1 MTLHLHHQTIKME
14 ETSCCRCIGMLLN
27 ISKISWDW
35 KFAASIY
42 INRTIASSIIQE
54 YWLHPRYTKFGTS
67 LKCLL
72 ILFWGQN
79 LETFLCQQ
87 CEYFFY
93 EITFT
98 FKSSDTS
105 WQALFTFVCVN
116 ESRSHLLFS
125 TFSLNL
131 ISFFRLA
138 MKWPYLKWAKCV
150 LPLGNK
156 KR

>member
-1 MTLHLHHQTIKME
+1 MKI
-14 ETSCCRCIGMLLN
+14 CCIHTY
-27 ISKISWDW
+27 
-35 KFAASIY
+35 IY
-42 INRTIASSIIQE
+42 IHIYRTIASSMIQE
-54 YWLHPRYTKFGTS
+54 YWLHPRYRKFGTS

-72 ILFWGQN
+72 ILFLGQN

-87 CEYFFY
+87 CEHFFY

-156 KR
+156 KGKLVELSYHENFLHQIAIKE

>member
-1 MTLHLHHQTIKME
+1 
-14 ETSCCRCIGMLLN
+14 MLTHSFLG
-27 ISKISWDW
+27 
-35 KFAASIY
+35 
-42 INRTIASSIIQE
+42 
-54 YWLHPRYTKFGTS
+54 TKSG
-67 LKCLL
+67 
-72 ILFWGQN
+72 N
-79 LETFLCQQ
+79 FLCQQ
-87 CEYFFY
+87 CEHFFY

-156 KR
+156 KGKLVELYLITRTSCTKLQSKNSAFNYYFFNFIYPLLYIFQRSIGQVKLC

>member
-1 MTLHLHHQTIKME
+1 
-14 ETSCCRCIGMLLN
+14 MLTHSL
-27 ISKISWDW
+27 
-35 KFAASIY
+35 
-42 INRTIASSIIQE
+42 
-54 YWLHPRYTKFGTS
+54 FGTKS
-67 LKCLL
+67 
-72 ILFWGQN
+72 GN
-79 LETFLCQQ
+79 FLCQQ
-87 CEYFFY
+87 CEHFFY

-116 ESRSHLLFS
+116 ESRRVNLLFS

-156 KR
+156 KGKLVELSYHENFLHQRILHLHLNCNQRIVHSNIIPLNFIYTLSYIF

>member
-1 MTLHLHHQTIKME
+1 MFCNHV
-14 ETSCCRCIGMLLN
+14 C
-27 ISKISWDW
+27 
-35 KFAASIY
+35 
-42 INRTIASSIIQE
+42 RTIASSIIQE
-54 YWLHPRYTKFGTS
+54 YWSHPRYTKFGTS

-72 ILFWGQN
+72 ILFLGQN

-87 CEYFFY
+87 CEHFFY

-156 KR
+156 KGKLVELSYHENFLHQIAIKE